1 MTQNVHNDGILS
13 DQLPEEALEIISQ
26 STEQTQRLG
35 KQLGELLRGKELLLL
50 DGNLG
55 AGKTTFTQGL
65 AQGMGVA
72 AVINS
77 PTFTLLKEYSGRS
90 LSPSEISDS
99 QVGPMLRKRFAGRL
113 ALYHFDLYRL
123 TEPDE
128 LFDLGFDDYFASS
141 GVCVVEWADKADE
154 FWPPER
160 LYIRLQLIDEVQR
173 RLLFVATGS
182 RYCELLRQFQKNIY
196 ATTSS

>member
-1 MTQNVHNDGILS
+1 VTQNVHKDGIVS
-13 DQLPEEALEIISQ
+13 DQLPEEVLEIISQ
-26 STEQTQRLG
+26 SAAQTQRLG

-65 AQGMGVA
+65 ARGMGVA
-72 AVINS
+72 EIINS
-77 PTFTLLKEYSGRS
+77 PTFTLLKEYAGRS
-90 LSPSEISDS
+90 LSPSDVSDS
-99 QVGPMLRKRFAGRL
+99 RLGLMSRKRFAGRL
-113 ALYHFDLYRL
+113 ALYHFDFYRL
-123 TEPDE
+123 NEPDE

-173 RLLFVATGS
+173 RLLFVATGA
-182 RYCELLRQFQKNIY
+182 RYCEVLRQFQKNIY

>member
-1 MTQNVHNDGILS
+1 VTQNVHKDGIVS
-13 DQLPEEALEIISQ
+13 DQLPEEFLEIISQ
-26 STEQTQRLG
+26 SAAQTQRLG

-65 AQGMGVA
+65 ARGMGVA
-72 AVINS
+72 EIINS
-77 PTFTLLKEYSGRS
+77 PTFTLLKEYAGRS
-90 LSPSEISDS
+90 LSPSDVSDS
-99 QVGPMLRKRFAGRL
+99 RLGLMSRKRFAGRL
-113 ALYHFDLYRL
+113 ALYHFDFYRL
-123 TEPDE
+123 NEPDE

-173 RLLFVATGS
+173 RLLFVATGA
-182 RYCELLRQFQKNIY
+182 RYCEVLRQFQKNIY

>member
-1 MTQNVHNDGILS
+1 VIQNVHKDGIVS
-13 DQLPEEALEIISQ
+13 DQLPEEVLEIISQ
-26 STEQTQRLG
+26 SAVQTQRLG

-65 AQGMGVA
+65 ARGMGVA

-77 PTFTLLKEYSGRS
+77 PTFTLLKEYAGRS

-99 QVGPMLRKRFAGRL
+99 QLGPTSRKRFAERL

-141 GVCVVEWADKADE
+141 GVCVVEWADKAAE

-173 RLLFVATGS
+173 RLLFVATGA

>member
-1 MTQNVHNDGILS
+1 MQNNGIVS
-13 DQLPEEALEIISQ
+13 DQLPEEVLEIISQ
-26 STEQTQRLG
+26 SVAYTQRLG
-35 KQLGELLRGKELLLL
+35 KQLGKLLHGKELLLL

-72 AVINS
+72 QVINS
-77 PTFTLLKEYSGRS
+77 PTFTLLKEYAGRS
-90 LSPSEISDS
+90 LSPSDVSDP
-99 QVGPMLRKRFAGRL
+99 QLGPIARKRFAGRL

-123 TEPDE
+123 DEPDE

-141 GVCVVEWADKADE
+141 GVCVVEWADKAEE

-173 RLLFVATGS
+173 RLLFIATGS

>member
-1 MTQNVHNDGILS
+1 MHKDGIVS
-13 DQLPEEALEIISQ
+13 DQLPEEVLEIISQ
-26 STEQTQRLG
+26 SAAQTQHLG
-35 KQLGELLRGKELLLL
+35 KLLGELLRGKELLLL

-65 AQGMGVA
+65 AQGMGIA
-72 AVINS
+72 EVINS
-77 PTFTLLKEYSGRS
+77 PTFTLLKEYAGRS
-90 LSPSEISDS
+90 LSPSDVSDS
-99 QVGPMLRKRFAGRL
+99 PLEPMLRKRFAGRL

-123 TEPDE
+123 NEPDE